1 MVYAQNCGEL
11 LNHLAFSALASQ
23 IGVAWV
29 IPYSVVALSG
39 CWPIGCQSGHSK
51 RLLETRHPFAYFGR
65 SGHSKRLLGMRHP
78 FAYFGI
84 FGGKGIV
91 GYFGFKCTIPVLK
104 GMVLFSFQ

>member
-51 RLLETRHPFAYFGR
+51 RLL
-65 SGHSKRLLGMRHP
+65 GMRHP

-91 GYFGFKCTIPVLK
+91 AYFGFKCTIPVLK